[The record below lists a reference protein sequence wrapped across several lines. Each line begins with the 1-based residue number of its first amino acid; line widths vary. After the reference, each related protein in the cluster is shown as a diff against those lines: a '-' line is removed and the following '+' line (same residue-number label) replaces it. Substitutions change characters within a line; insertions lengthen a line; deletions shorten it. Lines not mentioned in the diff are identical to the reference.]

1 MSNDMSIGIGSD
13 HARFDLKGEEK
24 IFLIEENHQIV
35 DVEAQEIV
43 NDAPKSADSARRQQ
57 EARQ

>member
-1 MSNDMSIGIGSD
+1 MRIAIGSD
-13 HARFDLKGEEK
+13 HAGFELKGEEK
-24 IFLIEENHQIV
+24 IFLTEENQQIV

-43 NDAPKSADSARRQQ
+43 NDEPKSADSPRRQQ

>member
-1 MSNDMSIGIGSD
+1 MRIGIDSD
-13 HARFDLKGEEK
+13 HAGFDLKGEEK

-35 DVEAQEIV
+35 DAEAQEIV